1 MDADQTGA
9 DTYPGRLTQ
18 YIVALGG
25 AKEWMA

>member
-1 MDADQTGA
+1 MDADQKDG

-18 YIVALGG
+18 YIQVLGG